1 MVFAT
6 PGFNDI
12 KINLENIPLTG
23 AVVGQQRLSL
33 RLQQKTGKKQLAVTV
48 LKTLKT
54 TGCKK
59 KM

>member
-1 MVFAT
+1 MMAFAA

-23 AVVGQQRLSL
+23 AAVGQQRAILEGY
-33 RLQQKTGKKQLAVTV
+33 TEAAKQLAVTV

-54 TGCKK
+54 YRLQK